1 MSAIQHLL
9 FIFTLVTGTAF
20 AKAEYIDLQIKE
32 HKFIPEVIYSTADA
46 VIKIRVSNLDQTV
59 EEFESYDLKREKI
72 VPAGGKIIVT
82 VGPLKP
88 GEYSFFGEFHES
100 TAQGKLVI
108 R

>member
-1 MSAIQHLL
+1 MIKPLL
-9 FIFTLVTGTAF
+9 ITLIFLCGNAF
-20 AKAEYIDLQIKE
+20 AEVEYIDLQIKE

-46 VIKIRVSNLDQTV
+46 VIKIRVSNFDQTV